1 MPKGGTDPCVYM
13 ERDIIV
19 GTTDAQL
26 VYGCGIGNCI
36 AKNKDP
42 GNYFRESKS
51 LILCS
56 KKLVLV
62 QVKKWDE
69 SPKRPPPTRQMLV
82 TTASLVGS
90 KERIWLRRK
99 SGNVLIMSASV
110 FVRDFCRT
118 EDRQLSALSIL
129 RLCPLIFI

>member
-13 ERDIIV
+13 ERDTIV

-69 SPKRPPPTRQMLV
+69 SPERPPPTRQN
-82 TTASLVGS
+82 ACDD
-90 KERIWLRRK
+90 
-99 SGNVLIMSASV
+99 SV
-110 FVRDFCRT
+110 FGWEQG
-118 EDRQLSALSIL
+118 EDMAEEKVG
-129 RLCPLIFI
+129 